1 MEQGHSFVGGNYG
14 NHSSLLRI
22 RYSRSP
28 HQAMKNRKFFKL
40 RTTERDPFV
49 IVRKESSHGYQF
61 CIERLKGEFYRIL
74 PFGPKDIFAVSMMS
88 HREDKFAPAN
98 GNGIIL
104 TKEIVKKFD
113 Q

>member
-1 MEQGHSFVGGNYG
+1 MAVPGYK
-14 NHSSLLRI
+14 I
-22 RYSRSP
+22 R
-28 HQAMKNRKFFKL
+28 HILKHKMITRKFFKL

>member
-1 MEQGHSFVGGNYG
+1 M
-14 NHSSLLRI
+14 I
-22 RYSRSP
+22 T
-28 HQAMKNRKFFKL
+28 RKYFKL
-40 RTTERDPFV
+40 RSTERDPFV

-104 TKEIVKKFD
+104 TKEIVAKFD